1 MEIYYSIV
9 QRKALTPND
18 FTDLAEVENRLA
30 AFEQRFNA
38 TATPF
43 DWTLTAD
50 NLDDLLARIDRHAG
64 ADQPEP
70 LTTREA
76 A

>member
-9 QRKALTPND
+9 QRKVLTPSD

-30 AFEQRFNA
+30 GIEHRFNA

-43 DWTLTAD
+43 D
-50 NLDDLLARIDRHAG
+50 
-64 ADQPEP
+64 
-70 LTTREA
+70 
-76 A
+76 

>member
-1 MEIYYSIV
+1 M
-9 QRKALTPND
+9 QRKVLTPND
-18 FTDLAEVENRLA
+18 FTGLAEVESRLA

-43 DWTLTAD
+43 DWTFTAD
-50 NLDDLLARIDRHAG
+50 DLHDRLTRIDRPER

-70 LTTREA
+70 LTTQKA